1 MQPVLLRT
9 TLLGGQPM
17 DQQSIK
23 QELLQIRSQ
32 LLDLDLGSE
41 ESLKVSLED
50 EGGDE
55 SSDQHMGDVGTV
67 TFTREMEL
75 SLHDNTE
82 HLLAQVNRALEKM
95 GEGTYGLC
103 DRCGRPIEEAR
114 LRAIPYATRCM
125 EHQRELE
132 RDLR

>member
-1 MQPVLLRT
+1 M
-9 TLLGGQPM
+9 M
-17 DQQSIK
+17 DEQSIK
-23 QELLQIRSQ
+23 LELLQLRSQ
-32 LLDLDLGSE
+32 LLDLDASSV

-50 EGGDE
+50 ESGDE

-67 TFTREMEL
+67 TFSREMEL
-75 SLHDNTE
+75 SLQGNTE
-82 HLLAQVNRALEKM
+82 HLIAQVNRALEKM
-95 GEGTYGLC
+95 EEGTYGAC

-132 RDLR
+132 RDTQRW